1 MHISYSNYATLPLVN
16 DNILHVPCFEHVDK
30 VQSGF
35 MPSHWISDH
44 RKIMESIHN
53 RQG

>member
-1 MHISYSNYATLPLVN
+1 
-16 DNILHVPCFEHVDK
+16 

-53 RQG
+53 RQGWLTWCRT